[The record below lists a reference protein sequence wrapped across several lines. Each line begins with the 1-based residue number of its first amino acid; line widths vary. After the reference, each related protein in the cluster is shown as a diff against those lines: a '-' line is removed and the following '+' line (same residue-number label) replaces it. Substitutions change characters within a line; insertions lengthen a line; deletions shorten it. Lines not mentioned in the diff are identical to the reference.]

1 MRLSF
6 VIIVLLSAALFWQLT
21 QPKSIQAKV
30 VEVRKVLP
38 MDVSYETMEAG
49 SYLNSI
55 RASMNMQNLSEN
67 TQLQSAAQAHA
78 DYLVQNDESSH
89 DEIEGHKNFTGQRP
103 VHRAFYAGYIST
115 QISENLSTKNYS
127 AKSSVDG
134 LLSAIYHRF
143 GFLSP
148 SIDELGIGVTQDKTE
163 SSKSAFV
170 YLMGNSESN
179 RLCNENNFIGSGKY
193 FYGVCKD
200 EKHRIKE
207 GTYFHALNYYKKGNP
222 EIILYP
228 YDGQEEVPPAF
239 YEEVPDPLPDYT
251 VSGFPI
257 SVEFND
263 RYFHKLKMHSFKLYI
278 EDGDKVHEVSNVRI
292 MDKESDP
299 HNLFTMKQ
307 YALFP
312 LERLKFDTKYRVEL
326 EYELQEEIETLVWYF
341 HTQKPTE
348 TFHLV
353 TQKEERLTIASG
365 QSHIIYFRP
374 LHGHDIIRNIQFPAD
389 VDIVFLDNNTIKLTL
404 KSDKTDD
411 FDIVS
416 KTRRLHIE
424 IQ

>member
-1 MRLSF
+1 MRASF
-6 VIIVLLSAALFWQLT
+6 IIIVLLAAVVFWQLAE
-21 QPKSIQAKV
+21 PRNVQAKE
-30 VEVRKVLP
+30 VEIRKALP
-38 MDVSYETMEAG
+38 MDVSYETMKAG

-67 TQLQSAAQAHA
+67 SQLQGAAQAHA
-78 DYLVQNDESSH
+78 DYLVLNDESSH
-89 DEIEGHKNFTGQRP
+89 DEIEGHKNFTGLRP
-103 VHRAFYAGYIST
+103 LERAFYAGYISS
-115 QISENLSTKNYS
+115 QVSENLSTKNYS

-134 LLSAIYHRF
+134 LFSAIYHRF

-148 SIDELGIGVTQDKTE
+148 SIDEMGIGVTQDSVE
-163 SSKSAFV
+163 SSRSAFV

-179 RLCNENNFIGSGKY
+179 RLCVENSFTGSGRY
-193 FYGVCKD
+193 VYRVCKD

-207 GTYFHALNYYKKGNP
+207 KVYLEALDYYKRSNP

-228 YDGQEEVPPAF
+228 YDGQEDVPPAF

-257 SVEFND
+257 SIEFND
-263 RYFHKLKMHSFKLYI
+263 YFLKEIKVHSFKLYV
-278 EDGDKVHEVSNVRI
+278 DGAEEVTNVRF
-292 MDKESDP
+292 MDSDSDP
-299 HNLFTMKQ
+299 HKRFSSNQ

-312 LERLKFDTKYRVEL
+312 LKRLEYDTAYRVEL
-326 EYELQEEIETLVWYF
+326 EFESKEEVETLVWYF

-348 TFHLV
+348 TFHTV
-353 TQKEERLTIASG
+353 TKKEEKLTIASG

-374 LHGHDIIRNIQFPAD
+374 LHGHDIIKNIQFPSEMD
-389 VDIVFLDNNTIKLTL
+389 VVFLDNNTIKLTL
-404 KSDKTDD
+404 GNEIDD

-416 KTRRLHIE
+416 ATRRLHIK

>member
-6 VIIVLLSAALFWQLT
+6 VIGVLVSAAVFWQLM
-21 QPKSIQAKV
+21 Q
-30 VEVRKVLP
+30 VENTSTKEVEIRKVLP

-55 RASMNMQNLSEN
+55 RASMNMQHLSEN
-67 TQLQSAAQAHA
+67 TQLQDAAQAHA
-78 DYLVQNDESSH
+78 DYLVVNDESTH
-89 DEIEGHKNFTGQRP
+89 DEIEGHRNFTGVRP
-103 VHRAFYAGYIST
+103 LQRAFHAGYSSG
-115 QISENLSTKNYS
+115 QVGENLSTKNYS

-148 SIDELGIGVTQDKTE
+148 SIDELGIGVTQDKIE
-163 SSKSAFV
+163 SSRSAFV

-179 RLCNENNFIGSGKY
+179 RLCSEDNFIGSGKY
-193 FYGVCKD
+193 IYSVCKNK
-200 EKHRIKE
+200 KHRIKE
-207 GTYFHALNYYKKGNP
+207 SAYLHALNYYKKSNP

-228 YDGQEEVPPAF
+228 YDGQEDVPPAF

-257 SVEFND
+257 SIEFND
-263 RYFHKLKMHSFKLYI
+263 YFYKEVKVHSFKLYV
-278 EDGDKVHEVSNVRI
+278 DGADEITNVRH
-292 MDKESDP
+292 MDSESDP
-299 HNLFTMKQ
+299 HKHFTSKQ

-312 LERLKFDTKYRVEL
+312 LERLEYDTAYRVEL
-326 EYELQEEIETLVWYF
+326 EYKLKNEVELLVWYF
-341 HTQKPTE
+341 HTQRPTE
-348 TFHLV
+348 TFHRV
-353 TQKEERLTIASG
+353 TQKEQSLSIASS
-365 QSHIIYFRP
+365 QSHIIYFHP
-374 LHGHDIIRNIQFPAD
+374 LDGHDIIRNIQFSAD